1 MKGIL
6 AHAIVIALASLGA
19 ALAYS
24 DDMVRQSNGIPYLS
38 GGVGLDSRE
47 ALQAKAGDYNLMV
60 ILAVADGHYLGG
72 AALTIRDRTGKTVL
86 DIEAQGPWT
95 LTKLAPGAYTV
106 DAKTGGA
113 TRSGRVTIGTKG
125 LKRVRLIWDKE
136 PA

>member
-6 AHAIVIALASLGA
+6 GHAIAIALASLGA
-19 ALAYS
+19 GFAYG
-24 DDMVRQSNGIPYLS
+24 DDIAHESNGIRYMS

-95 LTKLAPGAYTV
+95 LTKLAPGTYTV
-106 DAKTGGA
+106 DAKAGGV

>member
-6 AHAIVIALASLGA
+6 GHAIVIALASFAGT
-19 ALAYS
+19 LAYG
-24 DDMVRQSNGIPYLS
+24 DDMVRESNGIPYMS
-38 GGVGLDSRE
+38 GGVGLGSRE

-72 AALTIRDRTGKTVL
+72 AALTIRDRTGKAVL

-95 LTKLAPGAYTV
+95 LTKLAPGSYTV
-106 DAKTGGA
+106 DAKAGGA